1 MNRTRSTIGDSIE
14 KIKGSSFRDWL
25 KYFGWIFLIGYA
37 LLSLFPFA
45 WMVSISFESQGNTFQ
60 WPPNL
65 VPSHPTTQNY
75 LKVWTVVPF
84 GRWLVNSLIV
94 TVVVVLGNAL
104 FASMAGFVFA
114 RLEFPLKEIIFYALL
129 GSLMIPGQ
137 ITLIPKFITMKWLG
151 WIDTYPGIFV
161 PKLVSIFSIF
171 LMRQFFQSIPESLV
185 DTARI
190 DGCSYYR
197 VFWNIM
203 LPLAKPA
210 LAAVA
215 IYQFMGAWNGF
226 MWPLII
232 AQTPEMFTLPVGL
245 SYFQNQYYTF
255 WGKQMAAATI
265 MSIPTVIIFIMFQKQ
280 FTKGIHFSGIKG

>member
-1 MNRTRSTIGDSIE
+1 MKSARSSLNRFVE
-14 KIKGSSFRDWL
+14 KLKGNTFRDWV
-25 KYFGWIFLIGYA
+25 KYFAWIFLIGYA
-37 LLSLFPFA
+37 LLSLFPFV
-45 WMVSISFESQGNTFQ
+45 WMVSISFKTQGKTFQ
-60 WPPNL
+60 WPPRL
-65 VPSHPTTQNY
+65 LPSQPTVQHY
-75 LKVWTVVPF
+75 LKVWSVVPF
-84 GRWLVNSLIV
+84 GRWLLNSLLV
-94 TVVVVLGNAL
+94 TIVVVLGNAL

-114 RLEFPLKEIIFYALL
+114 RLDFPLKEIIFYALL

-151 WIDTYPGIFV
+151 WVDTYPGIFV
-161 PKLVSIFSIF
+161 PKLVTVFSIF

-245 SYFQNQYYTF
+245 AYFQNQYYTF

-265 MSIPTVIIFIMFQKQ
+265 MSIPTVLIFIMFQKQ
-280 FTKGIHFSGIKG
+280 FTEGIHFSGIKG